1 MCCIDLKGGK
11 KTMLDKH
18 RIVEISSLGSIQM
31 MFLAMLSNQSV
42 LRLLK

>member
-1 MCCIDLKGGK
+1 MHFIDLKGK

-18 RIVEISSLGSIQM
+18 RTVKISSLGSIEM
-31 MFLAMLSNQSV
+31 MFLAMLSNQSG